1 MKEKIYDV
9 NKQFSLHQWYSK
21 SGETGV
27 QQDSIEKGFDRAG
40 LRSDDFPNVD
50 IVSTLIQ

>member
-9 NKQFSLHQWYSK
+9 NKQFSLQQWYSK

-27 QQDSIEKGFDRAG
+27 QQDSIEK
-40 LRSDDFPNVD
+40 
-50 IVSTLIQ
+50 I